1 MRIYADVNRL
11 PDLPINE
18 TDSVII
24 QVSPT
29 PPVGTYTPVNG
40 KFVVDIP
47 DGVVPPT
54 INETSRL
61 INPVNNVVDPIF
73 QGLLRAFPGYRNVS
87 YNPLL
92 TSTDLALLDTTA
104 TFPFNPGPPVQFWST
119 RAQTGRVGVPAGVA
133 PNSVAMLAENP
144 HPNPPRPGL
153 LITDTID
160 IGPATGGAG
169 ANNFIVYWKVYT
181 MTVTDDVM
189 DYDGGSNVNAP
200 AIKGLLEVN
209 QTPPDFTVYLS
220 TNGGAGYSPVGRLTP
235 CAVCDPGDQIRLA
248 FVNTS
253 TTAKRYLASYAILY

>member
-11 PDLPINE
+11 PDLPVNE

-87 YNPLL
+87 YNALL
-92 TSTDLALLDTTA
+92 TSSDLALLDTTA

-119 RAQTGRVGVPAGVA
+119 RAQTGRVVAPAGVA

-169 ANNFIVYWKVYT
+169 ANNFLVYWKVYT
-181 MTVTDDVM
+181 MSVSEDEM
-189 DYDGGSNVNAP
+189 DYSTGINNP
-200 AIKGLLEVN
+200 ALKNLIEV
-209 QTPPDFTVYLS
+209 QQDIVDVYLS
-220 TNGGAGYSPVGRLTP
+220 VNDGGGYTPVTRLSPCVT
-235 CAVCDPGDQIRLA
+235 CDPGTLVRLA
-248 FVNTS
+248 FVNHNPT
-253 TTAKRYLASYAILY
+253 KVYLAAYAVLF

>member
-29 PPVGTYTPVNG
+29 PPVGTHTPVNG

-61 INPVNNVVDPIF
+61 INPLNNVVDPIF

-87 YNPLL
+87 YNALL
-92 TSTDLALLDTTA
+92 TSSDLALLDTTA

-119 RAQTGRVGVPAGVA
+119 RAQTGRVVAPAGVA

-169 ANNFIVYWKVYT
+169 ANNFLVYWKVYT
-181 MTVTDDVM
+181 MSVSEDEM
-189 DYDGGSNVNAP
+189 DYSTGINNP
-200 AIKGLLEVN
+200 ALKNLVEV
-209 QTPPDFTVYLS
+209 QQDIVDVYLS
-220 TNGGAGYSPVGRLTP
+220 VNDGGGYTPVTRLSPCVT
-235 CAVCDPGDQIRLA
+235 CDPGTLVRLA
-248 FVNTS
+248 FVNHNPT
-253 TTAKRYLASYAILY
+253 KVYLAAYAVLF

>member
-181 MTVTDDVM
+181 MSVSDDVM
-189 DYDGGSNVNAP
+189 DYSTGVNSP
-200 AIKGLLEVN
+200 ALKNLIEV
-209 QTPPDFTVYLS
+209 QQDIVDVYLS
-220 TNGGAGYSPVGRLTP
+220 VNDGGGYTPVTRLSPCVT
-235 CAVCDPGDQIRLA
+235 CDPGTLVRLA
-248 FVNTS
+248 FVNHNPT
-253 TTAKRYLASYAILY
+253 KVYLAAYAVLF

>member
-11 PDLPINE
+11 PDLPVNE

-61 INPVNNVVDPIF
+61 INPLNNVVDSIF

-160 IGPATGGAG
+160 IGPATGGVG
-169 ANNFIVYWKVYT
+169 ANNFLVYWKVYT
-181 MTVTDDVM
+181 MMVTEDVM
-189 DYDGGSNVNAP
+189 DYSTGINSP
-200 AIKGLLEVN
+200 ALKNLVEV
-209 QTPPDFTVYLS
+209 QQDIVDVYLS
-220 TNGGAGYSPVGRLTP
+220 VNDGGGYTPVTRLSPCVT
-235 CAVCDPGDQIRLA
+235 CDPGTLVRLA
-248 FVNTS
+248 FVNHNPT
-253 TTAKRYLASYAILY
+253 KVYLAAYAVLF

>member
-61 INPVNNVVDPIF
+61 INPLNNVVDPIF

-169 ANNFIVYWKVYT
+169 ANNFLVYWKVYT
-181 MTVTDDVM
+181 MSVSEDEM
-189 DYDGGSNVNAP
+189 DYSTGINNP
-200 AIKGLLEVN
+200 ALKNLVEV
-209 QTPPDFTVYLS
+209 QQDIVDVYLS
-220 TNGGAGYSPVGRLTP
+220 VNDGGGYTPVTRLSPCVT
-235 CAVCDPGDQIRLA
+235 CDPGTLVRLA
-248 FVNTS
+248 FVNHNPT
-253 TTAKRYLASYAILY
+253 KVYLAAYAVLF

>member
-11 PDLPINE
+11 PDLSVNE

-61 INPVNNVVDPIF
+61 INPLNNVVDPIF

-160 IGPATGGAG
+160 IGPATGGVG
-169 ANNFIVYWKVYT
+169 ANNFLVYWKVYT
-181 MTVTDDVM
+181 MMVTEDVM
-189 DYDGGSNVNAP
+189 DYSTGINSP
-200 AIKGLLEVN
+200 ALKNLVEV
-209 QTPPDFTVYLS
+209 QQDIVDVYLS
-220 TNGGAGYSPVGRLTP
+220 VNDGGGYTPVTRLSPCVT
-235 CAVCDPGDQIRLA
+235 CDPGTLVRLA
-248 FVNTS
+248 FVNHNPT
-253 TTAKRYLASYAILY
+253 KVYLAAYAILF

>member
-11 PDLPINE
+11 PDLPVNE

-61 INPVNNVVDPIF
+61 INPLNNVVDPIF

-160 IGPATGGAG
+160 IGPATGGVG
-169 ANNFIVYWKVYT
+169 ANNFLVYWKVYT
-181 MTVTDDVM
+181 MMVTEDVM
-189 DYDGGSNVNAP
+189 DYSTGINSP
-200 AIKGLLEVN
+200 ALKNLVEV
-209 QTPPDFTVYLS
+209 QQDIVDVYLS
-220 TNGGAGYSPVGRLTP
+220 VNDGGGYTPVTRLSPCVT
-235 CAVCDPGDQIRLA
+235 CDPGTLVRLA
-248 FVNTS
+248 FVNHNPT
-253 TTAKRYLASYAILY
+253 KVYLAAYAVLF

>member
-11 PDLPINE
+11 PDLPVNE

-61 INPVNNVVDPIF
+61 IDPLNNVVDPIF

-92 TSTDLALLDTTA
+92 TSSDLALLDTTA

-160 IGPATGGAG
+160 IGPATGGVG
-169 ANNFIVYWKVYT
+169 ANNFLVYWKVYT
-181 MTVTDDVM
+181 MMVTEDVM
-189 DYDGGSNVNAP
+189 DYSTGVNSP
-200 AIKGLLEVN
+200 ALKNLVEV
-209 QTPPDFTVYLS
+209 QQDIVDVYLS
-220 TNGGAGYSPVGRLTP
+220 VNDGGGYTPVTRLSPCVT
-235 CAVCDPGDQIRLA
+235 CDPGTLVRLA
-248 FVNTS
+248 FVNHNPT
-253 TTAKRYLASYAILY
+253 KVYLAAYAVLF

>member
-11 PDLPINE
+11 PDLPVNE

-61 INPVNNVVDPIF
+61 INPLNNVVDSIF
-73 QGLLRAFPGYRNVS
+73 QGLLRAFPGYRNAS

-160 IGPATGGAG
+160 IGPATGGVG
-169 ANNFIVYWKVYT
+169 ANNFLVYWKVYT
-181 MTVTDDVM
+181 MMVTEDVM
-189 DYDGGSNVNAP
+189 DYSTGINSP
-200 AIKGLLEVN
+200 ALKNLVEV
-209 QTPPDFTVYLS
+209 QQDIVDVYLS
-220 TNGGAGYSPVGRLTP
+220 VNDGGGYTPVTRLSPCVT
-235 CAVCDPGDQIRLA
+235 CDPGTLVRLA
-248 FVNTS
+248 FVNHNPT
-253 TTAKRYLASYAILY
+253 KVYLAAYAVLF

>member
-11 PDLPINE
+11 PDLPVNE

-61 INPVNNVVDPIF
+61 IDPLNNVVDPIF

-160 IGPATGGAG
+160 IGPATGGVG
-169 ANNFIVYWKVYT
+169 ANNFLVYWKVYT
-181 MTVTDDVM
+181 MMVTEDVM
-189 DYDGGSNVNAP
+189 DYSTGINSP
-200 AIKGLLEVN
+200 ALKNLVEV
-209 QTPPDFTVYLS
+209 QQDIVDVYLS
-220 TNGGAGYSPVGRLTP
+220 VNDGGGYTPVTRLSPCVT
-235 CAVCDPGDQIRLA
+235 CDPGTLVRLA
-248 FVNTS
+248 FVNHNPT
-253 TTAKRYLASYAILY
+253 KVYLAAYAVLF

>member
-11 PDLPINE
+11 PDLPVNE

-61 INPVNNVVDPIF
+61 IDPLNNVVDPIF

-92 TSTDLALLDTTA
+92 TSSYLTLLDTTA

-160 IGPATGGAG
+160 IGPATGGVG
-169 ANNFIVYWKVYT
+169 ANNFLVYWKVYT
-181 MTVTDDVM
+181 MMVTEDVM
-189 DYDGGSNVNAP
+189 DYGAGTNTP
-200 AIKGLLEVN
+200 AIKNLVEV
-209 QTPPDFTVYLS
+209 QQDIVDVYLS
-220 TNGGAGYSPVGRLTP
+220 VNDGGGYTPVTRLSPCVT
-235 CAVCDPGDQIRLA
+235 CDPGTLVRLA
-248 FVNTS
+248 FVNHNPT
-253 TTAKRYLASYAILY
+253 KVYLAAYAVLF